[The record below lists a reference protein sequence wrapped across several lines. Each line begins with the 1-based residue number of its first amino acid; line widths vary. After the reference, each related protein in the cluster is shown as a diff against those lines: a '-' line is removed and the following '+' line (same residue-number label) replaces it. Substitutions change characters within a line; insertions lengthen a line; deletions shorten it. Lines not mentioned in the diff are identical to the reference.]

1 MTANHTASPHAS
13 RDQYARFPDI
23 QRAARLRLLQMHYES
38 KVGHIGGNLS
48 CLDAI
53 LFLHH
58 FVMQPEDQFVLSKG
72 HSVGALYVG
81 LWSIGRLSDAD
92 LQQFHKDHTH
102 LAGHPVAGWMPEIAV
117 ATGSLGHGFPVAAG
131 MAKGKQLQDQPGRV
145 YCLMSDGEWQ
155 EGSNWEALIFAT
167 HQKLDRLTVLV
178 DVNGLQGF
186 GSTTEVA
193 SMAGLRQRIEAFG
206 AKVRELDGHQPA
218 ALQELLATPEQGF
231 QVILLNTVKGK
242 GVSFMEAKMEWHY
255 LPLTAEQFAQAQNEV
270 RQA

>member
-1 MTANHTASPHAS
+1 MNSIISELVH
-13 RDQYARFPDI
+13 FPAL
-23 QRAARLRLLQMHYES
+23 RRVARLRLLQMHYES

-58 FVMQPEDQFVLSKG
+58 YVMQPEDQFVLSKG
-72 HSVGALYVG
+72 HSVGALYIA
-81 LWSIGRLSDAD
+81 LWSIGRLTDAD

-131 MAKGKQLQDQPGRV
+131 MAKGKQLQDQAGRV

-167 HQKLDRLTVLV
+167 HQRLDRLTVLV

-186 GSTTEVA
+186 GSTSEVA
-193 SMAGLRQRIEAFG
+193 SMKDLHQRIAAFG
-206 AKVRELDGHQPA
+206 ATVRELDGHQA
-218 ALQELLATPEQGF
+218 QALEQLLETPQQGF

-242 GVSFMEAKMEWHY
+242 GVSFMEGKMEWHY
-255 LPLTAEQFAQAQNEV
+255 LPLNAEQFALAQNEV
-270 RQA
+270 RLT

>member
-1 MTANHTASPHAS
+1 MTVTTP
-13 RDQYARFPDI
+13 DQQGFPAI

-58 FVMQPEDQFVLSKG
+58 FVMQKDDQFVLSKG
-72 HSVGALYVG
+72 HSVGALYIA
-81 LWSIGRLSDAD
+81 LWSTGRLTDAD
-92 LQQFHKDHTH
+92 LQQFHQDHTH
-102 LAGHPVAGWMPEIAV
+102 LAGHPVSGWMPEIAV

-131 MAKGKQLQDQPGRV
+131 MAMGKQIQDQAGRV

-167 HQKLDRLTVLV
+167 HQQLDRLTVLV

-186 GSTTEVA
+186 GSTKEVA
-193 SMAGLRQRIEAFG
+193 SMSDLAQRIAAFG
-206 AKVRELDGHQPA
+206 ATVREIDGHQA
-218 ALQELLATPEQGF
+218 QALQALLQTPQQGF

-270 RQA
+270 RLT